1 MPRYSD
7 AMRDLQTETAVAV
20 AFAFGRTVE
29 MDVAARPHGLLCALG
44 DELAAR
50 GVLPDLL
57 ARMDPGYARSIFTAM
72 TLDRGAARK
81 GNRQYRRNEST

>member
-1 MPRYSD
+1 
-7 AMRDLQTETAVAV
+7 MRDLQTETAVAV

-29 MDVAARPHGLLCALG
+29 MTAAARPHGLLSTLA

-57 ARMDPGYARSIFTAM
+57 ARMDPGYAQSIKTAVM
-72 TLDRGAARK
+72 LDRGARLR
-81 GNRQYRRNEST
+81 GNRQRS